1 MWEKLIQA
9 IRDIVFLSEQAQRNT
24 EEIKELR
31 KRIEDLTLVVE
42 RLAFEIQRTRE
53 NEAHEREK
61 LILEPVW
68 KCNAVILTAAEAA
81 ISGGFSSVVL
91 LYD

>member
-1 MWEKLIQA
+1 MLEKLIQA
-9 IRDIVFLSEQAQRNT
+9 IKDIVFLSEQSRRNT

-31 KRIEDLTLVVE
+31 KRIEDLTILVE

-61 LILEPVW
+61 LMLRLEKQPLE
-68 KCNAVILTAAEAA
+68 KQKRLPRSKNKK
-81 ISGGFSSVVL
+81 
-91 LYD
+91 

>member
-1 MWEKLIQA
+1 MLEKFLQA
-9 IRDIVFLSEQAQRNT
+9 IRDFIFINEQLRRNT

-31 KRIEDLTLVVE
+31 KRVEDLTLLNE

-61 LILEPVW
+61 LVLHLEKQPTERRLPS
-68 KCNAVILTAAEAA
+68 KKKEK
-81 ISGGFSSVVL
+81 
-91 LYD
+91 

>member
-1 MWEKLIQA
+1 MVEKI
-9 IRDIVFLSEQAQRNT
+9 ITIFRDIVFLGEQSRRNA

-31 KRIEDLTLVVE
+31 KRMEDLTLVVE

-61 LILEPVW
+61 LVLRLEKKPEET
-68 KCNAVILTAAEAA
+68 KKKLPRKK
-81 ISGGFSSVVL
+81 SKK
-91 LYD
+91 

>member
-1 MWEKLIQA
+1 MLEKILKA
-9 IRDIVFLSEQAQRNT
+9 IRDTVFLSEQARRNT

-31 KRIEDLTLVVE
+31 KRMEDLTLAVE

-61 LILEPVW
+61 L
-68 KCNAVILTAAEAA
+68 
-81 ISGGFSSVVL
+81 VL
-91 LYD
+91 RLDKKPEETKKKLSRSKSKK

>member
-1 MWEKLIQA
+1 MLEKLIQA
-9 IRDIVFLSEQAQRNT
+9 IRDIVFLSEQSRRNT

-31 KRIEDLTLVVE
+31 KRVEDLTLLNE

-61 LILEPVW
+61 LVLRLEKQPSE
-68 KCNAVILTAAEAA
+68 KRL
-81 ISGGFSSVVL
+81 SSNKKEK
-91 LYD
+91 

>member
-1 MWEKLIQA
+1 MLEKLIQV
-9 IRDIVFLSEQAQRNT
+9 IRDVVFVSEQSRRNT

-61 LILEPVW
+61 LVLRLENPLP
-68 KCNAVILTAAEAA
+68 KN
-81 ISGGFSSVVL
+81 
-91 LYD
+91 

>member
-1 MWEKLIQA
+1 MWEKFISI
-9 IRDIVFLSEQAQRNT
+9 IRDIVFLSEQGRRNA

-31 KRIEDLTLVVE
+31 KRIEDLTLLSE

-61 LILEPVW
+61 L
-68 KCNAVILTAAEAA
+68 
-81 ISGGFSSVVL
+81 L
-91 LYD
+91 LQLGTDSTKEKKKLLRKKGKK

>member
-1 MWEKLIQA
+1 MLEKLIQA
-9 IRDIVFLSEQAQRNT
+9 IRDIVFLSEQSRRNT

-31 KRIEDLTLVVE
+31 KRIEDLTIIVE

-61 LILEPVW
+61 LVLRLEKQAPA
-68 KCNAVILTAAEAA
+68 KQLPSKKKEK
-81 ISGGFSSVVL
+81 
-91 LYD
+91 